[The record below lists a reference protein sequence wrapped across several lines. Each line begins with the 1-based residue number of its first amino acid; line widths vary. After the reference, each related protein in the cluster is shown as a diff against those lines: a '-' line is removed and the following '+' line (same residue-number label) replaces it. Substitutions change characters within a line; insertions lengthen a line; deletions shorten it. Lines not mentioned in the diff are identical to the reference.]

1 MDFLVDMF
9 GIRKP
14 YNTELSYFKSNPN
27 VAGMATEDNKII
39 LNPYSKNTAKEQE
52 AVAKNEAI
60 RLFMNIQNI
69 APSFDLTEEQQKFFK
84 GSAYEKDP
92 VAAKQ
97 TIISR
102 ILSGDPS
109 AKNVTEEQMK
119 AAKEIE
125 ALANSYKPE

>member
-14 YNTELSYFKSNPN
+14 YDTELSYFKNNPT

-39 LNPYSKNTAKEQE
+39 LNPYSKNTSKEQQ
-52 AVAKNEAI
+52 AVAKNEAV
-60 RLFMNIQNI
+60 RLFMNLQNI
-69 APSFDLTEEQQKFFK
+69 VPSFDLTEEQQKFFK

>member
-14 YNTELSYFKSNPN
+14 YDTELSYFKNNPT

-39 LNPYSKNTAKEQE
+39 LNPYSKNTSKEQQ
-52 AVAKNEAI
+52 AVAKNEAV
-60 RLFMNIQNI
+60 RLFMNLQNI
-69 APSFDLTEEQQKFFK
+69 VPSFDLTEEQQKFFK
-84 GSAYEKDP
+84 GSAYEKDSI
-92 VAAKQ
+92 AAKQ

-109 AKNVTEEQMK
+109 AKNVTDEQMK